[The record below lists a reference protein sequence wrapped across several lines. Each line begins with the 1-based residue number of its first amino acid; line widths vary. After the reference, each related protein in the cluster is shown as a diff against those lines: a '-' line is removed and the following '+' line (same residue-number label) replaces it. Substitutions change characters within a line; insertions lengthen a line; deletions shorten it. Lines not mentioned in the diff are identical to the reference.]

1 MALIDPKAAARMA
14 VAESLTNIVS
24 ADIESLRRVVL
35 SANWMAAAGSNAE
48 EQALFDAVTAVGE
61 EFCPAL
67 GIAIPVGKDSL
78 SMQTRW
84 QEGDDAKA
92 VVSPVTLVVSSF
104 APVLDTRLTVTPELK
119 DRDDSLLVLLDLG
132 SGSNHQRLGGS
143 ALAQVYRQL
152 GNQAPDVEDPEQFK
166 ALLDLVLNW
175 KRQRKMLAMHDRSD
189 GGVLTTLLEMSFAGR
204 LGIDVEVPDND
215 DVLAALFN
223 EEIGFALQIA
233 AGDLEELEGVGAGQ
247 LYGDWAHQK
256 G

>member
-1 MALIDPKAAARMA
+1 
-14 VAESLTNIVS
+14 
-24 ADIESLRRVVL
+24 
-35 SANWMAAAGSNAE
+35 
-48 EQALFDAVTAVGE
+48 
-61 EFCPAL
+61 
-67 GIAIPVGKDSL
+67 
-78 SMQTRW
+78 MQTRW

-132 SGSNHQRLGGS
+132 SGTNHQRLGGS

-152 GNQAPDVEDPEQFK
+152 GNQCPDVEDPEQFK

-175 KRQRKMLAMHDRSD
+175 KRQGKMLAMHDRSD
-189 GGVLTTLLEMSFAGR
+189 GGLLATLLEMSFAGR

-215 DVLAALFN
+215 DALAALFN

-233 AGDLEELEGVGAGQ
+233 AGDLEELKALAPGGCTVIRT
-247 LYGDWAHQK
+247 HQT